1 MVALLSLML
10 LFGCGGGGHSESGS
24 APPNRLRQAVE
35 TAVKAL
41 DEEAG
46 QGIAAG
52 RLYRVNELA
61 GNLVPLA
68 RGDVA
73 NTSGDT
79 ACVTVEMAG
88 ASLIIVFDG
97 SEACKG
103 VSGSLRI
110 TPVNATDDDP
120 AVRVS
125 DIDLIEFDTGDG
137 CPINGIQR
145 STVTIEGDRI
155 TAVCT
160 YTDLDLCGET
170 LTGEVILRGRGAG
183 DWQIEMQAHTYRYEN
198 GAQAAVTLAC
208 RPETGSLSG
217 EARVQLDGRAYAIT
231 AEEIV
236 VDPACGLPTGGSLTI
251 RDPEGDTALA
261 DFSETRCDAPWVRVI
276 QSSGTEETWPLF
288 DGS

>member
-1 MVALLSLML
+1 MVALLTLML

-35 TAVKAL
+35 TAVSAL

-46 QGIAAG
+46 QANAAG
-52 RLYRVNELA
+52 KLYRVNELA

-68 RGDVA
+68 RGEVA
-73 NTSGDT
+73 NPAVNT
-79 ACVTVEMAG
+79 ACVTVEIAG
-88 ASLIIVFDG
+88 ASLIIAFDG

-110 TPVNATDDDP
+110 TPVSATDDDP
-120 AVRVS
+120 DVRVS
-125 DIDLIEFDTGDG
+125 DVDLIDFDTGDG
-137 CPINGIQR
+137 CPINGEQR
-145 STVTIEGDRI
+145 SAVTIEGDEI

-170 LTGEVILRGRGAG
+170 LTGEVILRGRGPG
-183 DWQIEMQAHTYRYEN
+183 DWQIEMQAHAYRYEN
-198 GAQAAVTLAC
+198 GAQAEVALAC
-208 RPETGSLSG
+208 RPETGNLSG
-217 EARVQLDGRAYAIT
+217 EAQVQIDGRAYAIA
-231 AEEIV
+231 AEEIA

-261 DFSETRCDAPWVRVI
+261 DFSETRCDSPQVRVI
-276 QSSGTEETWPLF
+276 HSSGTEETWPLF